1 MDHACQIDSARQ
13 QVFEAA
19 RQLGVSE
26 EEAAHPL
33 ETILL
38 DDGFY
43 VGRRFRWE
51 TLSAIWFHDEG
62 TVEFY
67 DETDALVQAIHLKTD
82 HRRQDAA

>member
-1 MDHACQIDSARQ
+1 MDQARQIDSARR

-19 RQLGVSE
+19 RQLGISE
-26 EEAAHPL
+26 EEVAHPL

-51 TLSAIWFHDEG
+51 TLSAVWFHDEG
-62 TVEFY
+62 TIEFY
-67 DETDALVQAIHLKTD
+67 REDGSLLQAIRLEAER
-82 HRRQDAA
+82 RRQDAA